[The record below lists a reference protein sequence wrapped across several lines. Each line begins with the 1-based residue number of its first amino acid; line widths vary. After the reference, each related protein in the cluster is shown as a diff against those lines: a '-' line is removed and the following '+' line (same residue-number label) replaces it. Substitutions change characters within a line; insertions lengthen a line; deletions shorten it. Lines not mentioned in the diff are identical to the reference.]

1 MVDLEIEIYKEK
13 MNQARA
19 KGNWKAFNDLKK
31 HYDKLIKESKNG
43 RKELQDIR
51 R

>member
-1 MVDLEIEIYKEK
+1 MQKGLQMTEIEIYKEK

-31 HYDKLIKESKNG
+31 HYDKLIKESRNG
-43 RKELQDIR
+43 RK
-51 R
+51 

>member
-31 HYDKLIKESKNG
+31 HYDKLIKESRKPNG
-43 RKELQDIR
+43 TRTIEYI
-51 R
+51 

>member
-19 KGNWKAFNDLKK
+19 KKHWKAFNDLKK
-31 HYDKLIKESKNG
+31 HYDKLIKESRNG
-43 RKELQDIR
+43 RK
-51 R
+51 